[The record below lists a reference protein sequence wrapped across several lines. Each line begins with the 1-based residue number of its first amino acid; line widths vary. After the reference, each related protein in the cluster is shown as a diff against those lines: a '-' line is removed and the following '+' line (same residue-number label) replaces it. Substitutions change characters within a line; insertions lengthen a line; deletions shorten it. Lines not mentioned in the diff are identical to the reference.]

1 MRPNDSAGAG
11 AVGNLQWWRQHLAD
25 TAVLLR
31 PQQSMN
37 QVMIFDQSFDFHAQA
52 AVGGNF
58 WSNSNVRLHQ
68 PQSVETGKML

>member
-11 AVGNLQWWRQHLAD
+11 AVGDLHCWHQHSAD

-37 QVMIFDQSFDFHAQA
+37 QVMICDQSFDFHAQA
-52 AVGGNF
+52 AVGGNV
-58 WSNSNVRLHQ
+58 WSNSNFRLLR
-68 PQSVETGKML
+68 PQSVKTGQML